1 MSAVYARCIRRFL
14 YTLSRV
20 EISVYA
26 VYPDTCGP
34 SYPYIFV
41 YADVTVS
48 EPVFFRA
55 RFSKMAASRNDVCS
69 MLLGLLSSL
78 IACLELNVAMLN
90 LNFNYL
96 RRRLSIMRLLTIS
109 ESGIRRHRLLK
120 RAGRQLAR
128 PRRRVET
135 SSKQTRKPRIWR
147 QNYRRLS
154 FDCNA
159 HALLTNPLR
168 CPDTNRIRVDGR
180 IRFVYA
186 TCGRRYFCIRIKK
199 LADTKISGYVWTGP

>member
-26 VYPDTCGP
+26 VYPDTCGR

-55 RFSKMAASRNDVCS
+55 RFSKMAASRNVVCS

-96 RRRLSIMRLLTIS
+96 RRRLSIMRLLAIS
-109 ESGIRRHRLLK
+109 D
-120 RAGRQLAR
+120 
-128 PRRRVET
+128 
-135 SSKQTRKPRIWR
+135 SKQMSCLWFFSVFLLIETFFMVFFNRNFFRSSSSHVLKP
-147 QNYRRLS
+147 QVNKQE
-154 FDCNA
+154 
-159 HALLTNPLR
+159 
-168 CPDTNRIRVDGR
+168 NREFGAKIIAGSAF
-180 IRFVYA
+180 FVMRML
-186 TCGRRYFCIRIKK
+186 C
-199 LADTKISGYVWTGP
+199 

>member
-1 MSAVYARCIRRFL
+1 MRIHLASTCVRRIRSVYP
-14 YTLSRV
+14 

-26 VYPDTCGP
+26 VYPDTCGR

-55 RFSKMAASRNDVCS
+55 RFSKMAASRNVVCS

-96 RRRLSIMRLLTIS
+96 RRRLSVMRLLAIS
-109 ESGIRRHRLLK
+109 DSGIRRSN
-120 RAGRQLAR
+120 
-128 PRRRVET
+128 T
-135 SSKQTRKPRIWR
+135 SSSVQT
-147 QNYRRLS
+147 NELS
-154 FDCNA
+154 LVF
-159 HALLTNPLR
+159 
-168 CPDTNRIRVDGR
+168 
-180 IRFVYA
+180 
-186 TCGRRYFCIRIKK
+186 FCFS
-199 LADTKISGYVWTGP
+199 LN

>member
-1 MSAVYARCIRRFL
+1 M
-14 YTLSRV
+14 

-26 VYPDTCGP
+26 VYPDTCGR

-55 RFSKMAASRNDVCS
+55 RFSKMAASRNVVCS
-69 MLLGLLSSL
+69 KLLGLLLSL

-96 RRRLSIMRLLTIS
+96 R
-109 ESGIRRHRLLK
+109 
-120 RAGRQLAR
+120 
-128 PRRRVET
+128 
-135 SSKQTRKPRIWR
+135 
-147 QNYRRLS
+147 
-154 FDCNA
+154 
-159 HALLTNPLR
+159 
-168 CPDTNRIRVDGR
+168 CPDTNRIRGDGR

-186 TCGRRYFCIRIKK
+186 KCGRRYFCIRIKK
-199 LADTKISGYVWTGP
+199 FADTKISGYLWTGPDSDITL